1 MITRVDN
8 VIIGNSL
15 NRNGWGNAS
24 KGDIL
29 IVDENFG
36 PLGANE
42 NATAAYI
49 GVCTGATLVTAKDG
63 SVSEMPV
70 IKWSDR
76 IQKASHPRFTYAS
89 HVNPGQAKTII
100 DLTNAKIIAGHRY
113 VIRILY
119 KDIEAANLQ
128 FTHTYEVIAE
138 SSDAAALAEA
148 FAKKINKHANRR
160 VTVSLEDAEL
170 TLTAMEKDDNEGVDS
185 LNEYSIVSMQTS
197 LYTTIP
203 GALLSNQP
211 ETVSGA
217 VVENIADYPGS
228 GYWKQVRDMERRAMG
243 YRGHVMTGA
252 YPSVEQ
258 KMMTKEGARYDIIV
272 IENDNLYLS
281 PDNQYIKTTPCR
293 TIVCIDIN
301 TGGSG
306 ADGIVKELNS
316 FGMTNIDNVSGAG
329 PE

>member
-8 VIIGNSL
+8 MIIGNEVIKDA
-15 NRNGWGNAS
+15 WGTAT
-24 KGDIL
+24 KGQ
-29 IVDENFG
+29 IVM
-36 PLGANE
+36 ANE
-42 NATAAYI
+42 NFETFNAADAQALYI
-49 GVCTGATLVTAKDG
+49 GVCTGTTKVTAKDG

-76 IQKASHPRFTYAS
+76 IQKASHPRFTVAEFAA
-89 HVNPGQAKTII
+89 PEQAKTLI
-100 DLTNAKIIAGHRY
+100 DFTDAKIVTGHRY

-119 KDIEAANLQ
+119 KDIEVAQLQ

-138 SSDAAALAEA
+138 STDATALAEA
-148 FAKKINKHANRR
+148 FAKKINKHTNRR
-160 VTVSLEDAEL
+160 VVVSLEGAVL
-170 TLTAMEKDDNEGVDS
+170 TLTAMEKDDNEGIDS
-185 LNEYSIVSMQTS
+185 LSEYSIVSMQTS

-217 VVENIADYPGS
+217 VVESIEGNPGS

-243 YRGHVMTGA
+243 YKGHVFTGA
-252 YPSVEQ
+252 YPSIEQ
-258 KMMTKEGARYDIIV
+258 KMMTEEGAEYDMIV

-293 TIVCIDIN
+293 TIICTFGDSDNAIRALDGFDALNVD
-301 TGGSG
+301 G
-306 ADGIVKELNS
+306 AE
-316 FGMTNIDNVSGAG
+316 TA
-329 PE
+329 E

>member
-8 VIIGNSL
+8 VIIGNSVTA
-15 NRNGWGNAS
+15 NAWTS
-24 KGDIL
+24 ATKGQ
-29 IVDENFG
+29 IVM
-36 PLGANE
+36 ANE
-42 NATAAYI
+42 NFEAFDGDTAKALYI
-49 GVCTGATLVTAKDG
+49 GVCTGIKD
-63 SVSEMPV
+63 SIPV
-70 IKWSDR
+70 IRWSDR
-76 IQKASHPRFTYAS
+76 IQKASHPRFTAAEFAA
-89 HVNPGQAKTII
+89 PEQAKTII
-100 DLTNAKIIAGHRY
+100 DFTDAKIVTGHRY

-119 KDIEAANLQ
+119 KDIEVAQLQ

-138 SSDAAALAEA
+138 STDATALAEA

-160 VTVSLEDAEL
+160 VVVSLEDAEL

-211 ETVSGA
+211 EIVSGA
-217 VVENIADYPGS
+217 VIENIAGNPGS

-243 YRGHVMTGA
+243 YKGHVFTGA

-258 KMMTKEGARYDIIV
+258 KMMTEEDAEYSIIV

-293 TIVCIDIN
+293 TVVCVKSGAAAHTIAGALVVFGAIDI
-301 TGGSG
+301 
-306 ADGIVKELNS
+306 DKL
-316 FGMTNIDNVSGAG
+316 DN
-329 PE
+329 EE

>member
-8 VIIGNSL
+8 VIVGHAIHDGEWST
-15 NRNGWGNAS
+15 AT
-24 KGDIL
+24 KGQ
-29 IVDENFG
+29 IVM
-36 PLGANE
+36 ANE
-42 NATAAYI
+42 NFETFNANNAQALYI
-49 GVCTGATLVTAKDG
+49 GVCTGTTKVTAKDG
-63 SVSEMPV
+63 SVTETPV

-76 IQKASHPRFTYAS
+76 IQKASHPRFTFA
-89 HVNPGQAKTII
+89 NFDDPEQAKTII
-100 DLTNAKIIAGHRY
+100 DFTNAKLVTGHRY

-119 KDIEAANLQ
+119 KDIEVAQLQ

-138 SSDAAALAEA
+138 STDATALAEA

-160 VTVSLEDAEL
+160 VVVSLEGAVL
-170 TLTAMEKDDNEGVDS
+170 ILTAMEKDDNEGVDS

-217 VVENIADYPGS
+217 VVENIAGSPGS

-243 YRGHVMTGA
+243 YKGHVFTGA

-258 KMMTKEGARYDIIV
+258 KMMTEEDAKYNITI

-293 TIVCIDIN
+293 TILCI
-301 TGGSG
+301 
-306 ADGIVKELNS
+306 ADDGDMKHADLEA
-316 FGMTNIDNVSGAG
+316 FGMINVDNVSASD
-329 PE
+329 

>member
-8 VIIGNSL
+8 VIVGNGGIADS
-15 NRNGWGNAS
+15 WKTAT
-24 KGDIL
+24 KGQ
-29 IVDENFG
+29 IVLADEDFNQFYSDSSQA
-36 PLGANE
+36 L
-42 NATAAYI
+42 YI
-49 GVCTGATLVTAKDG
+49 GVCTGTTIVTAKDG

-76 IQKASHPRFTYAS
+76 IQKASHPRFTAVS
-89 HVNPGQAKTII
+89 FDAPEQAHTII
-100 DLTNAKIIAGHRY
+100 DFTNAKIIAGHRY

-119 KDIEAANLQ
+119 KDIEVAQLQ

-138 SSDAAALAEA
+138 SADATALAEA

-160 VTVSLEDAEL
+160 VIVSLEGAEL

-217 VVENIADYPGS
+217 VVENIAGNPGV

-243 YRGHVMTGA
+243 YKGHVFTGA

-258 KMMTKEGARYDIIV
+258 KMMTEEGVEYDIFV

-281 PDNQYIKTTPCR
+281 PDNQYIKTTPVR
-293 TIVCIDIN
+293 TVICTPPIDIASAL
-301 TGGSG
+301 TDFG
-306 ADGIVKELNS
+306 AINLSE
-316 FGMTNIDNVSGAG
+316 GMDTES
-329 PE
+329 

>member
-8 VIIGNSL
+8 VIIGNSVTADA
-15 NRNGWGNAS
+15 WTSAT
-24 KGDIL
+24 KGQ
-29 IVDENFG
+29 IVM
-36 PLGANE
+36 ANE
-42 NATAAYI
+42 NFEAFDGDTANALYI
-49 GVCTGATLVTAKDG
+49 GVCTGIKD
-63 SVSEMPV
+63 SIPV
-70 IKWSDR
+70 IRWSDR
-76 IQKASHPRFTYAS
+76 IQKASHPRFTVAEFAA
-89 HVNPGQAKTII
+89 PEQAKTII
-100 DLTNAKIIAGHRY
+100 DFTDAKIVTGHRY

-119 KDIEAANLQ
+119 KDIEVAQLQ

-138 SSDAAALAEA
+138 STDATALAEA

-160 VTVSLEDAEL
+160 VVVSLEDAEL

-185 LNEYSIVSMQTS
+185 LNEYSIVSMQAS

-217 VVENIADYPGS
+217 VVENTVGNPGS

-243 YRGHVMTGA
+243 YKGHVFTGA
-252 YPSVEQ
+252 YPSIEQ
-258 KMMTKEGARYDIIV
+258 KMMTEESGEYNIVV

-293 TIVCIDIN
+293 TIVCVK
-301 TGGSG
+301 GGFDTLVSPLEDFN
-306 ADGIVKELNS
+306 AR
-316 FGMTNIDNVSGAG
+316 NIDKSEV
-329 PE
+329 EEEI

>member
-8 VIIGNSL
+8 MIIGNEVIT
-15 NRNGWGNAS
+15 GAWTAAT
-24 KGDIL
+24 KGQ
-29 IVDENFG
+29 IVM
-36 PLGANE
+36 ANE
-42 NATAAYI
+42 NFETFNDEESQALYI
-49 GVCTGATLVTAKDG
+49 GVCTGTTKVTAKDG

-76 IQKASHPRFTYAS
+76 IQKASHPRFTVSEFAD
-89 HVNPGQAKTII
+89 PEQAKTTI
-100 DLTNAKIIAGHRY
+100 DFTDAKIVTGHRY

-119 KDIEAANLQ
+119 KDIEVAQLQ

-138 SSDAAALAEA
+138 STDATALAEA

-160 VTVSLEDAEL
+160 VVVSLEGAVL
-170 TLTAMEKDDNEGVDS
+170 TLTAMEKDDNEGIDS
-185 LNEYSIVSMQTS
+185 LSEYSIVSMQTS

-217 VVENIADYPGS
+217 VIENIAGKPGS

-243 YRGHVMTGA
+243 YKGHVFTGA
-252 YPSVEQ
+252 YPSIEQ
-258 KMMTKEGARYDIIV
+258 KMMTEEGAEYKVII

-293 TIVCIDIN
+293 TILCI
-301 TGGSG
+301 TGGS
-306 ADGIVKELNS
+306 DTLIKSLID
-316 FGMTNIDNVSGAG
+316 FGMINFDNIVTEG
-329 PE
+329 

>member
-8 VIIGNSL
+8 VIIGNDVISDS
-15 NRNGWGNAS
+15 WKNAT
-24 KGDIL
+24 KGQ
-29 IVDENFG
+29 IVM
-36 PLGANE
+36 ANE
-42 NATAAYI
+42 KFETFSGFKDQALYI
-49 GVCTGATLVTAKDG
+49 GVCTGTTNVTAKDG
-63 SVSEMPV
+63 SVTETPV

-76 IQKASHPRFTYAS
+76 IQKASHPRFTVAEFAA
-89 HVNPGQAKTII
+89 PEQAKTII
-100 DLTNAKIIAGHRY
+100 DFTNAKLVTGHRY

-119 KDIEAANLQ
+119 KDIEVAQLQ

-138 SSDAAALAEA
+138 STDATALAEA

-160 VTVSLEDAEL
+160 VVVSLEGAVL

-217 VVENIADYPGS
+217 VVENVAGNPGS

-243 YRGHVMTGA
+243 YKGHVFTGA

-258 KMMTKEGARYDIIV
+258 KMMTEEGIAYNIFI

-293 TIVCIDIN
+293 TIVCAQGDYTEVINALINFDALNVDDIG
-301 TGGSG
+301 TES
-306 ADGIVKELNS
+306 
-316 FGMTNIDNVSGAG
+316 
-329 PE
+329 

>member
-1 MITRVDN
+1 MQTRVDN
-8 VIIGNSL
+8 VIIGNAVID
-15 NRNGWGNAS
+15 NAWTS
-24 KGDIL
+24 ATKGQ
-29 IVDENFG
+29 IVM
-36 PLGANE
+36 ANE
-42 NATAAYI
+42 NFEAFDGDTAKALYI
-49 GVCTGATLVTAKDG
+49 GVCTGIKDG
-63 SVSEMPV
+63 TPV
-70 IKWSDR
+70 IRWSDR
-76 IQKASHPRFTYAS
+76 IQKASHPRFSAAEFAD
-89 HVNPGQAKTII
+89 PEQAKTII
-100 DLTNAKIIAGHRY
+100 DFTNAKIIAGHRY

-119 KDIEAANLQ
+119 KDIEVAQLQ

-138 SSDAAALAEA
+138 SADAAALAEA

-170 TLTAMEKDDNEGVDS
+170 TLTAMEKDDNEGIDS

-217 VVENIADYPGS
+217 VVENIAGNPGS

-243 YRGHVMTGA
+243 YKGHVLTGA

-258 KMMTKEGARYDIIV
+258 NMMTEEDAEYNIYV

-293 TIVCIDIN
+293 TIVCIN
-301 TGGSG
+301 N
-306 ADGIVKELNS
+306 DGMQGFFIEFLDEFCAV
-316 FGMTNIDNVSGAG
+316 NIDKVSVEG
-329 PE
+329 